1 MELLSLSLLS
11 QSIYFGLYSTQKMQK
26 KIKREIVFVPLD
38 SNPEFNADLDQES
51 EIFIDENFTST
62 EESTEIE
69 PPENI
74 EHIKGP
80 ELNNNHKKQP
90 SA

>member
-1 MELLSLSLLS
+1 
-11 QSIYFGLYSTQKMQK
+11 MQK

-38 SNPEFNADLDQES
+38 SNPEFNADLDQER
-51 EIFIDENFTST
+51 EILADENLTT
-62 EESTEIE
+62 IEELTEIE
-69 PPENI
+69 LPENV

-80 ELNNNHKKQP
+80 ELNNNHQKQP